1 MKGRLPCPV
10 IFTVKVPAELAASW
24 SAESDA
30 SMENLPT
37 APVKLAGSARR
48 ELFDRDVHAGRLQ
61 LAPQIIDFPCP
72 PPKNGSMLRRLCT
85 ITCAMAVIVAGS
97 ITSVPACCG

>member
-1 MKGRLPCPV
+1 MDSVVLTLYCSNEAGSVSFGAWMKGKLPCPV

-37 APVKLAGSARR
+37 APVKLAGAP
-48 ELFDRDVHAGRLQ
+48 AGSSLTVMFTRGV
-61 LAPQIIDFPCP
+61 C
-72 PPKNGSMLRRLCT
+72 NLRRRL
-85 ITCAMAVIVAGS
+85 
-97 ITSVPACCG
+97 

>member
-37 APVKLAGSARR
+37 APVKLAGARR

-61 LAPQIIDFPCP
+61 FAPQVIDFVPAAEERIDVAAALHD
-72 PPKNGSMLRRLCT
+72 NLCNS
-85 ITCAMAVIVAGS
+85 VIVAGS